1 MAIGR
6 VRDQRTFRALRRS
19 GTRGRSG
26 PVVVTAL
33 LDADAT
39 GAGAR
44 VGYSVGRRVGPAVVR
59 NRVRRRMR
67 AVARELELA
76 PGAYLVTADP
86 EVVGLDF
93 VDLQRHLASAVRR
106 ATG

>member
-33 LDADAT
+33 LDAGDTDAS
-39 GAGAR
+39 AR
-44 VGYSVGRRVGPAVVR
+44 VAYSVGRRVGPAAVR

-76 PGAYLVTADP
+76 PGAYLVAADP
-86 EVVGLDF
+86 EVVALDF
-93 VDLQRHLASAVRR
+93 DDLRRHLASAVRK